1 MSEYDLNKKIQSA
14 LDHGLQYAKKS
25 GADYCEA
32 FGLNQKSYNLEVE
45 KDKPKHN
52 IGILH
57 GLAFRVIANKAQ
69 GFAYTSSFEKKDIE
83 MTVKMAIQCAQT
95 KKQDPDLKPFPEPRK
110 NKAKLDL
117 DEDLFN
123 LDSDQAAEVFEQM
136 LPTDLP
142 KDLYFLQAMGFM
154 GIGDS
159 FLKTSQGIDIH
170 DRDAGYGLGIG
181 YLSTH
186 GFPNYDFHFEGS
198 RTWGQ
203 VKPKEISQIAI
214 DKTLK
219 SAKPQTMSLA
229 GDYPIII
236 TPEGSYGLFGGLL
249 MILDTLL
256 RGDKASRGETVYA
269 DKIGEQIAP
278 DNFTLTDDPLHPD
291 MITSALYD
299 AEGTP
304 TERTNLIE
312 NGILK
317 TYYLDSYYA
326 GKLNMES
333 NGKAQRGSFFGFG
346 GNPAKTPPAI
356 GAYATMINPGDSSL
370 DEMLSETKEGFMMK
384 SFMGIHMSD
393 LSSGR
398 FAVTGSG
405 WYVKGGEIK
414 YPVQDISVSGTI
426 PELLLNIDLISKE
439 RTKGLN
445 NEVPYLRIK
454 QLSVAAKKLDF
465 KIRFGYKVLKT
476 LVKLGIAKNP
486 FI

>member
-1 MSEYDLNKKIQSA
+1 MSEYDLNTKIQQA
-14 LDHGLQYAKKS
+14 LDHGLKFAKKS
-25 GADYCEA
+25 GANHCEA
-32 FGLNQKSYNLEVE
+32 FGLNQKAYNFEIE

-57 GLAFRVIANKAQ
+57 GIAFRVIANNAK
-69 GFAYTSSFEKKDIE
+69 GFAYTSSFDNKDIE
-83 MTVKMAIQCAQT
+83 MTVKMAIQCAKT
-95 KKQDPDLKPFPEPRK
+95 MKEDPDLKPFPEPK
-110 NKAKLDL
+110 KSKIKIDL
-117 DEDLFN
+117 DEEFFKLE
-123 LDSDQAAEVFEQM
+123 SEQAAEAFEQ
-136 LPTDLP
+136 LLLDELP
-142 KDLYFLQAMGFM
+142 KDLYFLMAMGFV

-159 FLKTSQGIDIH
+159 YLKTSQGIDIH
-170 DRDAGYGLGIG
+170 DKDAGYALGVG

-186 GFPNYDFHFEGS
+186 GFPNYDIHLEGS
-198 RTWGQ
+198 RTWGKI
-203 VKPKEISQIAI
+203 KPEEVRQIAI
-214 DKTLK
+214 SKTLE
-219 SAKPQTMSLA
+219 SSKPQTMSLA

-236 TPEGSYGLFGGLL
+236 SPEGSYGIFGGLFTVL
-249 MILDTLL
+249 GTLL
-256 RGDKASRGETVYA
+256 KGDKASRGETIYA

-278 DNFTLTDDPLHPD
+278 DIFTLIDDPHHPD
-291 MITSALYD
+291 MITSASYD
-299 AEGTP
+299 AEGIP

-333 NGKAQRGSFFGFG
+333 NGKSQRGGFLG

-356 GAYATMINPGDSSL
+356 GSYATVIEPGDSSL
-370 DEMLSETKEGFMMK
+370 DEMLAETKEGFMMK
-384 SFMGIHMSD
+384 SFMGLHMSD

-405 WYVKGGEIK
+405 WYVKDGEIK

-426 PELLLNIDLISKE
+426 PDLLMNIDLISKE

-445 NEVPYLRIK
+445 NEVPYFRVK
-454 QLSVAAKKLDF
+454 ELSVTAKKLDF
-465 KIRFGYKVLKT
+465 KIRFGFKVLKT
-476 LVKLGIAKNP
+476 LARLGIVKNP

>member
-1 MSEYDLNKKIQSA
+1 MAEYNLNMKIQQA
-14 LDHGLQYAKKS
+14 LDYGLQYAKKS
-25 GADYCEA
+25 GADHCEA
-32 FGLNQKSYNLEVE
+32 YGLNQKAYNLEIE

-52 IGILH
+52 IGIQH
-57 GLAFRVIANKAQ
+57 GIAFRVIANKAQ
-69 GFAYTSSFEKKDIE
+69 GFAYTSSFENKDIE
-83 MTVKMAIQCAQT
+83 MTVKMAIQCAKT
-95 KKQDPDLKPFPEPRK
+95 MKEDPDLKPFPKPKK
-110 NKAKLDL
+110 NKNKLDL
-117 DEDLFN
+117 DEEFFKLE
-123 LDSDQAAEVFEQM
+123 SDQAAESFEEM
-136 LPTDLP
+136 LQDELP
-142 KDLYFLQAMGFM
+142 KDLYFLMAMGFI

-170 DRDAGYGLGIG
+170 DRDAGYGLGVG
-181 YLSTH
+181 FLSTH

-203 VKPKEISQIAI
+203 IKPNQVSKTAI
-214 DKTLK
+214 EKTLK

-229 GDYPIII
+229 GEYPVII
-236 TPEGSYGLFGGLL
+236 TPEGSYGLFGGLF
-249 MILDTLL
+249 MILEQLL

-278 DNFTLTDDPLHPD
+278 DNFTLIDDPLHPD
-291 MITSALYD
+291 MITSAVYD

-304 TERTNLIE
+304 TERTKLIE

-333 NGKAQRGSFFGFG
+333 NGKSQRGGFMG
-346 GNPAKTPPAI
+346 GNPVKAPPSIGGYAAI
-356 GAYATMINPGDSSL
+356 IEPGDSSL
-370 DEMLSETKEGFMMK
+370 NEMLAETKEGFMMK

-393 LSSGR
+393 FSSGR

-405 WYVKGGEIK
+405 WYVKDGEIK
-414 YPVQDISVSGTI
+414 YPVQDISVSSTI
-426 PELLLNIDLISKE
+426 PDLLMNIDLISKE

-445 NEVPYLRIK
+445 NEVPYLRVK
-454 QLSVAAKKLDF
+454 ELSVAAKKLDF
-465 KIRFGYKVLKT
+465 KIRFGFKVLKT
-476 LVKLGIAKNP
+476 LIRLGIVKNP